1 MFKSTSLMTLESS
14 IKFNLIIKFLPHL
27 QLYQKPKSYQ
37 LLIIPAFLILESKS
51 KMLWAILEDFQKNNF
66 LTLSI
71 SSSKNSKKHP
81 KISKRESKIS
91 DSLTDFTKNIKSHL
105 KPFFMSYY
113 LIDLHSNNF
122 LHYFGYF
129 SSMLKI
135 CTLRHRI

>member
-37 LLIIPAFLILESKS
+37 LLIILAFLILESKS
-51 KMLWAILEDFQKNNF
+51 KMLWAILENFQKNNF

-71 SSSKNSKKHP
+71 SSSKNSKKRP

-105 KPFFMSYY
+105 KPFFMHYY

-135 CTLRHRI
+135 RTLRPRI